1 MGLSSKKTTTVQN
14 NDPWGPAQPYILKGL
29 EQSGRV
35 FDQNQPSLDR
45 YAAESFGTYGRMAP
59 GAEAGITGAQR
70 FANDMLAGKYQG
82 KSPGSRLLTDTMEGA
97 YLNNNPYLEGMIDQ
111 TGQSVKDRVTG
122 LFSGSGQYGSS
133 AHQGVLA
140 KQLAEAENAMRFQNY
155 GMERQN
161 QLGAAESLNQLYA
174 ADLDR
179 ISGASDT
186 AQNLMAGSQGLLNQ
200 TAELPWIGVGAL
212 NGNVRQASGGYG
224 TSTTKTKQSGGALGQ
239 IAGLGMMGLGA
250 ASGLGWK
257 PLG

>member
-1 MGLSSKKTTTVQN
+1 MGSKKTTTVQN

-29 EQSGRV
+29 EQTGRV
-35 FDQNQPSLDR
+35 FDANQPSLDK

-59 GAEAGITGAQR
+59 GAEAGITGAQKYT
-70 FANDMLAGKYQG
+70 NDMLAGKYQG
-82 KSPGSRLLTDTMEGA
+82 KSPGTSLLTDTMEGD
-97 YLNNNPYLEGMIDQ
+97 YLQGNPYLQGMIDQ

-140 KQLAEAENAMRFQNY
+140 KQLAEAENAMRFNNY

-161 QLGAAESLNQLYA
+161 QLAAADGLNQLYA

-179 ISGASDT
+179 ISGAADT

-200 TAELPWIGVGAL
+200 TAELPWIGVQAL
-212 NGNVRQASGGYG
+212 NGGVRQASGGYG
-224 TSTTKTKQSGGALGQ
+224 TSTTKSKTSGGALGS

-250 ASGLGWK
+250 AGGLGWS
-257 PLG
+257 PLK